1 MGDVSSD
8 VKVSESDRER
18 VRVEH
23 NAQAAERLARD
34 QAAGNGHD
42 KPVAQDT
49 EGLRES
55 PEASALDLFQMG
67 DAGADILYERVKL
80 SLGLAQ
86 RYVLDCDQTLARL
99 KPLECNSQESLRS
112 LERAIELA
120 RDKAQA
126 GWGRIMRAGEPLD
139 GMREMGRSLAAYG
152 VEAVGAPPYREMSN
166 RALERHV
173 GGMLGIL
180 ALLKKKLQAMRAQCD
195 QVIGQGPES
204 PVSEDHRESSE
215 GAAAFHAALGDRLSE
230 LQGFVRHLHA
240 LETWALESSSAMS
253 MPSDGQ

>member
-1 MGDVSSD
+1 MAGVSGS
-8 VKVSESDRER
+8 VAVSEAGRER
-18 VRVEH
+18 ARQDH
-23 NAQAAERLARD
+23 NAQVAERLAAE
-34 QAAGNGHD
+34 QSGGNGHD
-42 KPVAQDT
+42 RPA
-49 EGLRES
+49 REKANGARDLA
-55 PEASALDLFQMG
+55 EASPLDLFEMG
-67 DAGADILYERVKL
+67 DVGAQQLYERVKL

-99 KPLECNSQESLRS
+99 KPLECNSQESLRG
-112 LERAIELA
+112 LEGAIELA

-240 LETWALESSSAMS
+240 LQTWALESSSAMS